1 MLKVAHMCITNYL
14 IIESEVVT
22 GKSQTE
28 ALPNSPSDSE
38 IRSELRWWADI

>member
-1 MLKVAHMCITNYL
+1 MSQIARENNVITNYL

-28 ALPNSPSDSE
+28 ALLGQYD
-38 IRSELRWWADI
+38 